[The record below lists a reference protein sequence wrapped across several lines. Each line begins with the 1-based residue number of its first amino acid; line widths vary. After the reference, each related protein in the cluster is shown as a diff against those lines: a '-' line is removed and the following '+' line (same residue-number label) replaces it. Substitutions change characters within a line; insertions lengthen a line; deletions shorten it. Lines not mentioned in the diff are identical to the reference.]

1 MDVYDLL
8 NRDERL
14 EMKLQALTNS
24 TIVPTQYEEMLK
36 FPKNL
41 DEPPLY
47 LTPEDLNM
55 RDLGI
60 EEQLQKISRNSIKEV
75 AGWKPSVIKSHVTEE
90 MIKEYQDE
98 MHKKH
103 YEDPIT
109 GRKFRYVP
117 GSTDIDL
124 EVPTLNPAFTDDEL
138 LELRTENTAEAE
150 EIVRY
155 TEILQSLYEY
165 RKNLMDFEI
174 VKPSPYTKGNY
185 KKEYEYYQSQMAD
198 RQYELE
204 RLVRSEEALKNEIS
218 KAEYH
223 IEQNQGMIKDNTRIL
238 SENQAEQS
246 RTDKVNRGLLQ
257 AKSDELMTLN
267 RGRMNV
273 AQGPNEPA
281 EDYKQRLLDIGAE
294 TYDETTIIESAR
306 LRNVDRFK
314 TSMKE
319 LFRDPAL
326 IDSLVKQV
334 MLKENDDIYNYNKY
348 MIPIKKN
355 FLEVYGFN
363 NKDLKTENIPDILDF
378 FDRVIEKVTL
388 VKHEPEASLGLGEML
403 ARRRVAI
410 DPDEVATPWAG
421 RAETTPALPPTRKT
435 AGLSMAEMLA
445 SAPKLKSKK
454 RELAPLAPKA
464 PSEFQA
470 AIGRKELRR
479 TASENQ
485 MTSAL
490 DMNAEELKATY
501 NNKYFLATGKH
512 LRANGTKD
520 HLLMQLRDAGVLDL
534 EQEALKA
541 VRPPILVA
549 SGIRDTVYPKRR
561 PFGKVAL
568 NPHQLYYDNILAVHH
583 IGGGRFNGFQNT
595 KVSDAFVAVLL
606 KLLNSEP
613 VSHQD
618 FKMFNV
624 HERELYDNLIHLA
637 GLHKKVEHNLEHTR
651 KGMKQRLELIE
662 GEIGA
667 GNTNIALKQEL
678 KQLLHKMAYGGM
690 ISHPQARAHLKH
702 LTSHF

>member
-403 ARRRVAI
+403 ARRRVA
-410 DPDEVATPWAG
+410 PDEVATPWAG

-520 HLLMQLRDAGVLDL
+520 HLLMQLRDAGVLD
-534 EQEALKA
+534 
-541 VRPPILVA
+541 
-549 SGIRDTVYPKRR
+549 
-561 PFGKVAL
+561 
-568 NPHQLYYDNILAVHH
+568 
-583 IGGGRFNGFQNT
+583 
-595 KVSDAFVAVLL
+595 
-606 KLLNSEP
+606 
-613 VSHQD
+613 
-618 FKMFNV
+618 
-624 HERELYDNLIHLA
+624 
-637 GLHKKVEHNLEHTR
+637 
-651 KGMKQRLELIE
+651 
-662 GEIGA
+662 
-667 GNTNIALKQEL
+667 
-678 KQLLHKMAYGGM
+678 
-690 ISHPQARAHLKH
+690 
-702 LTSHF
+702 